1 MGEVAKRLHRKL
13 ASKSHHLPTK
23 APKRR
28 PGDPLP
34 GGAKDIPTLIKEGCV
49 PLHAVYA
56 FIQQMSSQFAEVVAH
71 WPEMKAWAQVVE
83 RAEDEYMPAG
93 PPMSPLTGSY
103 FWMWALYDLRIG
115 TSKDT
120 LSSCQIA
127 ANDIIQLD
135 ENQLNVLKTLDRSR
149 MGIYEHLGKD
159 GSHVRLMELI
169 TEKQFIC
176 HCTSGYIGKKGELWY
191 VRVVP
196 PLDPEL
202 GEFWVTMTTPYVL
215 VNFSKSDWI
224 AFLKRTML
232 HCKASTDQARL
243 HKLLKYGLD
252 THYWNEFVFKAY
264 CNHRQDAVFLTGI
277 PDMEA
282 TLPHA

>member
-1 MGEVAKRLHRKL
+1 MPEEDSSV
-13 ASKSHHLPTK
+13 SK
-23 APKRR
+23 AQMIQ
-28 PGDPLP
+28 
-34 GGAKDIPTLIKEGCV
+34 ATL
-49 PLHAVYA
+49 
-56 FIQQMSSQFAEVVAH
+56 
-71 WPEMKAWAQVVE
+71 
-83 RAEDEYMPAG
+83 
-93 PPMSPLTGSY
+93 SPLTGSY

-115 TSKDT
+115 TSNDT

-135 ENQLNVLKTLDRSR
+135 ENQLNVLKALDRSR
-149 MGIYEHLGKD
+149 MGIYEHLGRD
-159 GSHVRLMELI
+159 GSNIRLVELI
-169 TEKQFIC
+169 TEKQFLC
-176 HCTSGYIGKKGELWY
+176 HCTSGYVGNKGELWY

-215 VNFSKSDWI
+215 VNVSKSDWI

-232 HCKASTDQARL
+232 HSDASTDQARL
-243 HKLLKYGLD
+243 HRLLKYGPD

-264 CNHRQDAVFLTGI
+264 CNHRQNAVFLTGI
-277 PDMEA
+277 PDMAA